1 MEPGGPLR
9 ESLEGDLAQ
18 GHGAPGRQ
26 DVQDQ
31 QRPILVPRLG
41 LEVCP
46 GVQDVLAEGDAAQGP
61 VGPVVLGDERTLLR
75 EPALGEAYAIR
86 VLDSLRSSGA
96 AAIRKHDG
104 QQLL

>member
-1 MEPGGPLR
+1 MCR
-9 ESLEGDLAQ
+9 TSSD
-18 GHGAPGRQ
+18 RYWCR
-26 DVQDQ
+26 V
-31 QRPILVPRLG
+31 LG
-41 LEVCP
+41 LRSVRASRP
-46 GVQDVLAEGDAAQGP
+46 GQDVLAEGDAAQGR